1 MGKKQV
7 TICRYCGIYTFFKNN
22 DFKIFQSSGLSDTGE
37 SGKDF
42 LCA

>member
-7 TICRYCGIYTFFKNN
+7 TFCRYCGIYTLFKNN
-22 DFKIFQSSGLSDTGE
+22 DFKIFQSSGLSDTEE

-42 LCA
+42 PCA